1 MNTFDCGQPKELL
14 SLLRNFKIVIDGA
27 GVTTPSG
34 RINYWRTM
42 LREQALREF
51 DKLQP
56 QYCGAINNH
65 LDLIQECLLE
75 YVFPI
80 NALLKQK
87 CVMRR
92 AMRKTWSIAF
102 KRFTERL
109 TEMNNFLP
117 LFPGSEAS
125 KKMETEEINKVILH
139 AVPNGRSKQSYLKG
153 WDFKLNTY
161 R

>member
-1 MNTFDCGQPKELL
+1 MT
-14 SLLRNFKIVIDGA
+14 
-27 GVTTPSG
+27 
-34 RINYWRTM
+34 
-42 LREQALREF
+42 
-51 DKLQP
+51 
-56 QYCGAINNH
+56 
-65 LDLIQECLLE
+65 
-75 YVFPI
+75 
-80 NALLKQK
+80 
-87 CVMRR
+87 
-92 AMRKTWSIAF
+92 F
-102 KRFTERL
+102 KRFAARL